1 MRNLARVASSS
12 LVALCVGLSLV
23 VVAVAAIGILG
34 AHWSTILG
42 RQIASDELATSTAT
56 GELARNMDTAYV
68 TGEEAFLT
76 ANSALRSHLLDYLYT
91 TLLPPTDDEVTNLV
105 RLHANDPPAERS
117 DIQRFVRQ
125 WLAVRDELSP
135 TSVATHPMAT
145 LAAGLSAD
153 YLPLGTHL
161 DRLFLVEQT
170 DGQIDQL
177 TQSAD
182 AERTIWVLVGVAIA
196 GLLAGGFLLYTG
208 IRRIRQAL
216 QPGQDQEE
224 FADTLQIAS
233 DEDEAHM
240 LLQRYLERIL
250 APTTTAVV
258 LNSNNSADRL
268 EAVVP
273 LADGSAL
280 AQTLRGAQPRSCMAV
295 RSGRTHREGSSRLS
309 LISCAVCAPCPGAS
323 SCVPLVVG
331 GKVIGS
337 VLLSRPTP
345 YDESD
350 EQRIRESVSQAA
362 PVLANLR
369 NLAIAEFRASTDGL
383 TGLPNK
389 RAVTD
394 TLKRMFAQAAAERS
408 PLALLMLDL
417 DHFKQVNDQRGHVV
431 GDQVLANVGAVMRS
445 SMRNRDFVGR
455 NGGEEFAILLPD
467 TEMASALR
475 IAERVRAA
483 IAEMSLPGTD
493 VAVTVSVG
501 VAGYPEHAST
511 PDRLAR
517 LADAALYLAKRQG
530 RNRVELAEPSVVA
543 GAFGQ
548 AAGLD
553 APADA
558 ASPGAAAP
566 DAPATAPPPAGP
578 RPGPGPGP
586 GPTIADLVP
595 EPRSGGKGQ
604 STGGTGQG
612 AVGTGRERA
621 RRRGNA

>member
-1 MRNLARVASSS
+1 MRNLARIATSS
-12 LVALCVGLSLV
+12 LVTLCIGLSLV
-23 VVAVAAIGILG
+23 LVGVGAIGILG
-34 AHWSTILG
+34 ARSSTDLG
-42 RQIASDELATSTAT
+42 KQIASNELATSTAT
-56 GELARNMDTAYV
+56 GELARNMDTAYA
-68 TGEEAFLT
+68 TGEEALLT
-76 ANSALRSHLLDYLYT
+76 ANLVIRTRLLNWMYT
-91 TLLPPTDDEVTNLV
+91 TLLPTTDDEVTDLV
-105 RLHANDPPAERS
+105 RLHAADPPAELA
-117 DIQRFVRQ
+117 DIRRFVRQ
-125 WLAVRDELSP
+125 WLAVRDLLSP
-135 TSVATHPMAT
+135 TSVAAHTATT
-145 LAAGLSAD
+145 LATDLGAD
-153 YLPLGTHL
+153 YLPLGQHL
-161 DRLFLVEQT
+161 DRLFLVEQAQ
-170 DGQIDQL
+170 GQADQL
-177 TQSAD
+177 KASAN
-182 AERTIWVLVGVAIA
+182 AERMTWLLVAVGVA
-196 GLLAGGFLLYTG
+196 GLLAGGFLLYNG
-208 IRRIRQAL
+208 VRRIRQAL

-233 DEDEAHM
+233 DEDEAH
-240 LLQRYLERIL
+240 LLLKRYLERIL
-250 APTTTAVV
+250 GPKTTAVV

-268 EAVVP
+268 EPVVALP
-273 LADGSAL
+273 VGSPL

-295 RSGRTHREGSSRLS
+295 RSGRTHREGSSRLG
-309 LISCAVCAPCPGAS
+309 LLSCAVCAPCPGAS

-345 YDESD
+345 HDDAD

-394 TLKRMFAQAAAERS
+394 ILKRMFAQAATERS

-417 DHFKQVNDQRGHVV
+417 DHFKQVNDQRGHAV

-445 SMRNRDFVGR
+445 AMRSRDFAGR

-467 TEMASALR
+467 TEIPAALR

-530 RNRVELAEPSVVA
+530 RNRVELAEPSVVT
-543 GAFGQ
+543 GAF
-548 AAGLD
+548 D
-553 APADA
+553 PAR
-558 ASPGAAAP
+558 
-566 DAPATAPPPAGP
+566 PARPA
-578 RPGPGPGP
+578 RPGGGADPAATPPDPGPAA
-586 GPTIADLVP
+586 ADLVP
-595 EPRSGGKGQ
+595 GPRSGGSRPVIG
-604 STGGTGQG
+604 
-612 AVGTGRERA
+612 
-621 RRRGNA
+621 

>member
-1 MRNLARVASSS
+1 VAS
-12 LVALCVGLSLV
+12 
-23 VVAVAAIGILG
+23 
-34 AHWSTILG
+34 
-42 RQIASDELATSTAT
+42 DDPATSTAT
-56 GELARNMDTAYV
+56 GELARNMDMAYV

-76 ANSALRSHLLDYLYT
+76 ANAAQRSHLLNYLYT
-91 TLLPPTDDEVTNLV
+91 SLLPATDDEVTNLV
-105 RLHANDPPAERS
+105 RLHANDPSAERS
-117 DIQRFVRQ
+117 DIQGFVRQ
-125 WLAVRDELSP
+125 WLAVRDQLSP

-145 LAAGLSAD
+145 LAADLSAD
-153 YLPLGTHL
+153 YVPLGAHL
-161 DRLFLVEQT
+161 DRLFLVEQAA
-170 DGQIDQL
+170 GQSDQAS
-177 TQSAD
+177 QSAD
-182 AERTIWVLVGVAIA
+182 AGRTIWFTVGVAVA
-196 GLLAGGFLLYTG
+196 GLLAGGFLLYNG

-216 QPGQDQEE
+216 RPGQDQEE

-233 DEDEAHM
+233 DEDEAHV

-250 APTTTAVV
+250 GPNTTAVV

-273 LADGSAL
+273 LADGSPL

-295 RSGRTHREGSSRLS
+295 RSGRTHREGSSRLG
-309 LISCAVCAPCPGAS
+309 LLSCAICAPSPGAS

-345 YDESD
+345 YDDAD

-417 DHFKQVNDQRGHVV
+417 DHFKKVNDQRGHAV
-431 GDQVLANVGAVMRS
+431 GDQVLANVGAVMRGT
-445 SMRNRDFVGR
+445 MRSRDFAGR

-467 TEMASALR
+467 TEIASALR

-493 VAVTVSVG
+493 VTVTVSIG

-543 GAFGQ
+543 GAFDQ
-548 AAGLD
+548 AAGL
-553 APADA
+553 
-558 ASPGAAAP
+558 GAAAGLAAPMPPGAPRP
-566 DAPATAPPPAGP
+566 D
-578 RPGPGPGP
+578 PGPGA
-586 GPTIADLVP
+586 ADLVP
-595 EPRSGGKGQ
+595 GPRSGEN
-604 STGGTGQG
+604 GQG
-612 AVGTGRERA
+612 SGKTGPGAAGNGQERA
-621 RRRGNA
+621 RDRGNA

>member
-1 MRNLARVASSS
+1 
-12 LVALCVGLSLV
+12 VG
-23 VVAVAAIGILG
+23 AIGILG
-34 AHWSTILG
+34 ARSSTDLG
-42 RQIASDELATSTAT
+42 KQIASNELATSTAT
-56 GELARNMDTAYV
+56 GELARNMDTAYA
-68 TGEEAFLT
+68 TGEEALLT
-76 ANSALRSHLLDYLYT
+76 ANLVIRTRLLNWMYT
-91 TLLPPTDDEVTNLV
+91 TLLPTTDDEVTDLV
-105 RLHANDPPAERS
+105 RLHAADPPAELA
-117 DIQRFVRQ
+117 DIRRFVRQ
-125 WLAVRDELSP
+125 WLAVRDLLSP
-135 TSVATHPMAT
+135 TSVAAHTATT
-145 LAAGLSAD
+145 LATDLGAD
-153 YLPLGTHL
+153 YLPLGQHL
-161 DRLFLVEQT
+161 DRLFLVEQAQ
-170 DGQIDQL
+170 GQADQL
-177 TQSAD
+177 KASAN
-182 AERTIWVLVGVAIA
+182 AERMTWLLVAVGVA
-196 GLLAGGFLLYTG
+196 GLLAGGFLLYNG
-208 IRRIRQAL
+208 VRRIRQAL

-233 DEDEAHM
+233 DEDEAH
-240 LLQRYLERIL
+240 LLLKRYLERIL
-250 APTTTAVV
+250 GPKTTAVV

-268 EAVVP
+268 EPVVALP
-273 LADGSAL
+273 VGSPL

-295 RSGRTHREGSSRLS
+295 RSGRTHREGSSRLG
-309 LISCAVCAPCPGAS
+309 LLSCAVCAPCPGAS

-345 YDESD
+345 HDDAD

-394 TLKRMFAQAAAERS
+394 ILKRMFAQAATERS

-417 DHFKQVNDQRGHVV
+417 DHFKQVNDQRGHAV

-445 SMRNRDFVGR
+445 AMRSRDFAGR

-467 TEMASALR
+467 TEIPAALR

-530 RNRVELAEPSVVA
+530 RNRVELAEPSVVT
-543 GAFGQ
+543 GAF
-548 AAGLD
+548 D
-553 APADA
+553 PAR
-558 ASPGAAAP
+558 
-566 DAPATAPPPAGP
+566 PARPA
-578 RPGPGPGP
+578 RPGGGADPAATPPDPGPAA
-586 GPTIADLVP
+586 ADLVP
-595 EPRSGGKGQ
+595 GPRSGGSRPVIG
-604 STGGTGQG
+604 
-612 AVGTGRERA
+612 
-621 RRRGNA
+621 

>member
-1 MRNLARVASSS
+1 
-12 LVALCVGLSLV
+12 
-23 VVAVAAIGILG
+23 VAAIGILG

-42 RQIASDELATSTAT
+42 KQIASDELATSTAT
-56 GELARNMDTAYV
+56 AELARNMDTSYV

-76 ANSALRSHLLDYLYT
+76 ANSATRSHLLGYLYT
-91 TLLPPTDDEVTNLV
+91 NLLPATDDEVTNLV
-105 RLHANDPPAERS
+105 RLHANDPPSERS

-135 TSVATHPMAT
+135 TSVATRPMAS

-153 YLPLGTHL
+153 YVPLGTHL
-161 DRLFLVEQT
+161 NRLLLIEQA
-170 DGQIDQL
+170 DGQSDQL
-177 TQSAD
+177 SQSAN
-182 AERTIWVLVGVAIA
+182 AERMIWIVVGVAVA
-196 GLLAGGFLLYTG
+196 GLLGGGFLLYNG

-216 QPGQDQEE
+216 RPGQDQEE
-224 FADTLQIAS
+224 FADTLQIAN
-233 DEDEAHM
+233 DEGEAHE

-250 APTTTAVV
+250 APNTIAVV

-273 LADGSAL
+273 LPAGSPL
-280 AQTLRGAQPRSCMAV
+280 AQTLRGAAPRSCLAV
-295 RSGRTHREGSSRLS
+295 RSGRTHREGSSRLG
-309 LISCAVCAPCPGAS
+309 LLSCPVCAPCPGAS

-331 GKVIGS
+331 GRVIGS

-345 YDESD
+345 FDESD
-350 EQRIRESVSQAA
+350 EHRIRESVSQAA

-369 NLAIAEFRASTDGL
+369 NLAIAEIRAATDGL

-394 TLKRMFAQAAAERS
+394 TLKRMFAQAASERS

-417 DHFKQVNDQRGHVV
+417 DHFKQVNDNRGHAV
-431 GDQVLANVGAVMRS
+431 GDQVLANVGAVMRGA
-445 SMRNRDFVGR
+445 MRPHDFAGR
-455 NGGEEFAILLPD
+455 NGGEEFVILLPD
-467 TEMASALR
+467 TEIPVALR
-475 IAERVRAA
+475 IAKRVRAA

-530 RNRVELAEPSVVA
+530 RNRVELAEPSVVPR
-543 GAFGQ
+543 AFDQ
-548 AAGLD
+548 AVG
-553 APADA
+553 PAA
-558 ASPGAAAP
+558 
-566 DAPATAPPPAGP
+566 
-578 RPGPGPGP
+578 
-586 GPTIADLVP
+586 ADLVP
-595 EPRSGGKGQ
+595 GPRSGGNGQ
-604 STGGTGQG
+604 GTGGTGPG
-612 AVGTGRERA
+612 AAGNGQERA
-621 RRRGNA
+621 RNRGNA

>member
-1 MRNLARVASSS
+1 V
-12 LVALCVGLSLV
+12 
-23 VVAVAAIGILG
+23 
-34 AHWSTILG
+34 
-42 RQIASDELATSTAT
+42 ASDELATSTAT
-56 GELARNMDTAYV
+56 GELARNMDMAYV

-76 ANSALRSHLLDYLYT
+76 ANAAQRSHLLNYLYT
-91 TLLPPTDDEVTNLV
+91 SLLPATDDEVTNLV
-105 RLHANDPPAERS
+105 RLHANDPSAERS
-117 DIQRFVRQ
+117 DIQGFVRQ
-125 WLAVRDELSP
+125 WLAVRDQLSP

-145 LAAGLSAD
+145 LAADLSAD
-153 YLPLGTHL
+153 YVPLGAHL
-161 DRLFLVEQT
+161 DRLFLVEQAA
-170 DGQIDQL
+170 GQSDQAS
-177 TQSAD
+177 QSAD
-182 AERTIWVLVGVAIA
+182 AGRTIWFTVGVAVA
-196 GLLAGGFLLYTG
+196 GLLAGGFLLYNG

-216 QPGQDQEE
+216 RPGQDQEE

-233 DEDEAHM
+233 DEDEAHV

-250 APTTTAVV
+250 GPNTTAVV

-273 LADGSAL
+273 LADGSPL

-295 RSGRTHREGSSRLS
+295 RSGRTHREGSSRLG
-309 LISCAVCAPCPGAS
+309 LLSCAICAPSPGAS

-345 YDESD
+345 YDDAD

-417 DHFKQVNDQRGHVV
+417 DHFKKVNDQRGHAV
-431 GDQVLANVGAVMRS
+431 GDQVLANVGAVMRGT
-445 SMRNRDFVGR
+445 MRSRDFAGR

-467 TEMASALR
+467 TEIASALR

-493 VAVTVSVG
+493 VTVTVSIG

-543 GAFGQ
+543 GAFDQ
-548 AAGLD
+548 AAGL
-553 APADA
+553 
-558 ASPGAAAP
+558 GAAAGLAAPMPPGAPRP
-566 DAPATAPPPAGP
+566 D
-578 RPGPGPGP
+578 PGPGA
-586 GPTIADLVP
+586 ADLVP
-595 EPRSGGKGQ
+595 GPRSGEN
-604 STGGTGQG
+604 GQG
-612 AVGTGRERA
+612 GGKTGPGAAGNGQERA
-621 RRRGNA
+621 RDRGNA

>member
-1 MRNLARVASSS
+1 VRNLAGIATSS

-23 VVAVAAIGILG
+23 VVAVATIGILG
-34 AHWSTILG
+34 AHSSTILG
-42 RQIASDELATSTAT
+42 RQVASDELGTSTAT

-76 ANSALRSHLLDYLYT
+76 GNSAVRSHLLSSLYT
-91 TLLPPTDDEVTNLV
+91 SLLPATDNEVTNLV
-105 RLHANDPPAERS
+105 RLHANDSPAERS

-125 WLAVRDELSP
+125 WLAVRDQLSP
-135 TSVATHPMAT
+135 TSVATHPMAV
-145 LAAGLSAD
+145 LASGLSAD
-153 YLPLGTHL
+153 YVPLGAHL
-161 DRLFLVEQT
+161 DRLFLVEQAA
-170 DGQIDQL
+170 GRSDQL
-177 TQSAD
+177 RQSAN
-182 AERTIWVLVGVAIA
+182 AERTIWVLVGVAVA
-196 GLLAGGFLLYTG
+196 GLLAGGFLLYNG

-224 FADTLQIAS
+224 FADTLQIAN
-233 DEDEAHM
+233 DEDEAHL
-240 LLQRYLERIL
+240 LLQRYLEQIL
-250 APTTTAVV
+250 APKTTAVV

-273 LADGSAL
+273 LPEGSAL
-280 AQTLRGAQPRSCMAV
+280 AQTLRGAQPRFCMAV
-295 RSGRTHREGSSRLS
+295 RSGRTHREGSSRLG
-309 LISCAVCAPCPGAS
+309 LLSCAVCAPCPGAS

-331 GKVIGS
+331 GQVIGS

-345 YDESD
+345 FDEANED
-350 EQRIRESVSQAA
+350 RIRESVSQAA

-417 DHFKQVNDQRGHVV
+417 DHFKQVNDNMGHAI
-431 GDQVLANVGAVMRS
+431 GDQVLANVAAVMRGA
-445 SMRNRDFVGR
+445 MRSRDFAGR

-467 TEMASALR
+467 TETASALR

-493 VAVTVSVG
+493 VVVTVSIG

-530 RNRVELAEPSVVA
+530 RNRVELAEPSVVTGTFDQTADPDASA
-543 GAFGQ
+543 GPT
-548 AAGLD
+548 
-553 APADA
+553 APA
-558 ASPGAAAP
+558 PPAAP
-566 DAPATAPPPAGP
+566 RPD
-578 RPGPGPGP
+578 PGPAP
-586 GPTIADLVP
+586 ADLVP
-595 EPRSGGKGQ
+595 GPRSGGNGQRTSGSGPGADGKGQ
-604 STGGTGQG
+604 
-612 AVGTGRERA
+612 ERA
-621 RRRGNA
+621 RNRGNA